1 MNEEV
6 SYLQF
11 IYMLSDESRRNA
23 FYDHEVQFKK
33 YYIYFPFY
41 KIDISKENFA
51 KSIGYIVGLTQC
63 DVDKAE
69 KLREN
74 QLESKT
80 WLNFGDTLAEVK
92 KGLLRLHLSYMGID
106 NLDKLDGEENSFLHY
121 LIRQPVD
128 MSDVLTK
135 VLPDILQIIEAKET
149 TTSDLNDMYSNENIY
164 GETPIFAAVLSGE
177 QSNVEQCLSKLR
189 EQDETF
195 NITTL
200 KTKNNDNLLHY
211 AILSGNQ
218 EVVKYIKRQSDYNV
232 WYDETNDDGLSSTDY
247 YFFINNKIANGKL
260 QEYSADP
267 INYSSGKLF
276 VSKVAHRLAQLKS
289 PALLRWF
296 VEKHKINI
304 NDCNHYDANDIDGGD
319 TLLHTAALYGSLQ
332 TVQYLVYHGADINKH
347 NGKSGILYSENIF
360 YSTVYE
366 NNVTVQKRSFKALE
380 MPLHFAALSGCTEK
394 IMFLLN
400 NEAKTDSNGLGEDYG
415 AYAIFGKVEDDIQQL
430 VEKTT
435 PLVKMTKTIIYRMY
449 QVNNKTLYDCYIR
462 LCKEIHDILSNN
474 NDNKYLEAIKLAI
487 SWKTSLPL
495 LALNSYLTKRKDR
508 LSIRYL
514 IDSKKINILD
524 IFNHDYNNA
533 IEKTV
538 KQSVNV
544 NAFNYLFSLIG
555 FDCLS
560 DEIIDQVHKRLDLG
574 DDDLAKEIF
583 EKYKKEKKYL

>member
-1 MNEEV
+1 MNEEIG
-6 SYLQF
+6 YLQF
-11 IYMLSDESRRNA
+11 IYMLRDESRRNE
-23 FYDHEVQFKK
+23 FYDNEVQFKK

-63 DVDKAE
+63 DVDKA
-69 KLREN
+69 KILREN
-74 QLESKT
+74 QLESKA
-80 WLNFGDTLAEVK
+80 WLNFGKTIAEVK

-267 INYSSGKLF
+267 INHSSGKLF

-289 PALLRWF
+289 LALLRWF
-296 VEKHKINI
+296 VEKHNIDIN
-304 NDCNHYDANDIDGGD
+304 NCNRYDVNDIDSGD
-319 TLLHTAALYGSLQ
+319 TLLHTSALYGSLQ
-332 TVQYLVYHGADINKH
+332 TVQYLVYHDAEINRH
-347 NGKSGILYSENIF
+347 NGKLGDEIIDKRRAF
-360 YSTVYE
+360 YPLVYR
-366 NNVTVQKRSFKALE
+366 NNKVIRVSCFKVLE
-380 MPLHFAALSGCTEK
+380 TPLHFAALSGEHDRVK
-394 IMFLLN
+394 FLIEN
-400 NEAKTDSNGLGEDYG
+400 HATNTYNGFLENYQ
-415 AYAIFGKVEDDIQQL
+415 AYAAFGNNH
-430 VEKTT
+430 
-435 PLVKMTKTIIYRMY
+435 Y
-449 QVNNKTLYDCYIR
+449 Q
-462 LCKEIHDILSNN
+462 LSN
-474 NDNKYLEAIKLAI
+474 DNLKKISLSLFDRRIILDIEEELQEYYANMRNKIIEFIEQGGYVEGIRYVL

-495 LALNSYLTKRKDR
+495 LVFNYLLMKMCQ
-508 LSIRYL
+508 LSIKNL
-514 IDSKKINILD
+514 IDNKMITIND
-524 IFNHDYNNA
+524 IFDHEYNL
-533 IEKTV
+533 
-538 KQSVNV
+538 VNQCPQHI
-544 NAFNYLFSLIG
+544 NLNTFNYLFSLIG
-555 FDCLS
+555 FDMLN
-560 DEIIDQVHKRLDLG
+560 DNILEIVHHRLDLG
-574 DDDLAKEIF
+574 EEDQAKEIF

>member
-11 IYMLSDESRRNA
+11 IYMLRDESRRNA

-80 WLNFGDTLAEVK
+80 WLNFGDTLVEVK

-200 KTKNNDNLLHY
+200 KTKNNENLLHY

-267 INYSSGKLF
+267 INHSSGKLF

-304 NDCNHYDANDIDGGD
+304 NDCNRYDANDIDSGD

-332 TVQYLVYHGADINKH
+332 TVQYLVYHGANVNKD
-347 NGKSGILYSENIF
+347 NNTSVNITDGFGWLSPMIVATKFSEKII
-360 YSTVYE
+360 
-366 NNVTVQKRSFKALE
+366 
-380 MPLHFAALSGCTEK
+380 HFAALSGETEK
-394 IMFLLN
+394 FNFIHDN
-400 NEAKTDSNGLGEDYG
+400 YANRDSYDKEVLDLYKKCGG
-415 AYAIFGKVEDDIQQL
+415 
-430 VEKTT
+430 
-435 PLVKMTKTIIYRMY
+435 IISINI
-449 QVNNKTLYDCYIR
+449 NNKYSRIYE
-462 LCKEIHDILSNN
+462 KV
-474 NDNKYLEAIKLAI
+474 
-487 SWKTSLPL
+487 
-495 LALNSYLTKRKDR
+495 
-508 LSIRYL
+508 
-514 IDSKKINILD
+514 
-524 IFNHDYNNA
+524 NA
-533 IEKTV
+533 IENCLKCNYFGTFDPDMSSEQLEIIKRMPDKR
-538 KQSVNV
+538 KQALIISLLFKSPERNGNFL
-544 NAFNYLFSLIG
+544 NAFAHLPLMYLKLQLRDDFSGQCGFESKYFTNKSKKYIIHFLSTAVLDYYYSIIG
-555 FDCLS
+555 FKS
-560 DEIIDQVHKRLDLG
+560 IDSNLIEDVHDSFDVGAATNCKRLFG
-574 DDDLAKEIF
+574 YYMKKGAINEI
-583 EKYKKEKKYL
+583 